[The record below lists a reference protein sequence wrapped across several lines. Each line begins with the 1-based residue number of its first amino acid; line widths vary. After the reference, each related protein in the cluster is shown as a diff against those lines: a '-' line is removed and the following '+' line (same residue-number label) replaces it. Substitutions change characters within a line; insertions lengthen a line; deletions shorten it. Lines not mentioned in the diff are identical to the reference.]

1 MYVTLALLL
10 DDTLCYY
17 LCFECCQPLILGL
30 HAVVADQNALTA
42 SVLDECE
49 TRQQFNELLTELY
62 DYPRYSCPR
71 RHGKR
76 CTLPTFCFTT
86 CSLCSM
92 HACCMACT
100 GTAIS

>member
-1 MYVTLALLL
+1 MYVALSLLL
-10 DDTLCYY
+10 DDGICYY
-17 LCFECCQPLILGL
+17 LCFECCQPLIPGL
-30 HAVVADQNALTA
+30 PAVVAAQNALTA

-76 CTLPTFCFTT
+76 CSPAPLFA
-86 CSLCSM
+86 S
-92 HACCMACT
+92 
-100 GTAIS
+100 